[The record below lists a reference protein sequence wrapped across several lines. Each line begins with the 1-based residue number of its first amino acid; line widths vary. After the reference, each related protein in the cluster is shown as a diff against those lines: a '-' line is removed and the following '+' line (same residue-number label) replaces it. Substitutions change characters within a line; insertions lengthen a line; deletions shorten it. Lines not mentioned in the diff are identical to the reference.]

1 MQAVAT
7 AAGKSQCDIEDMGL
21 TVVIKVG
28 TSSLI
33 QAEHNSLSLGN
44 LAKLCEA
51 IRDLESR
58 GDCISCC

>member
-1 MQAVAT
+1 
-7 AAGKSQCDIEDMGL
+7 MGL
-21 TVVIKVG
+21 TIVIKVG

-51 IRDLESR
+51 IRDLKSR
-58 GDCISCC
+58 GDCISCCSMMVTKTALLSD

>member
-1 MQAVAT
+1 MCNNLALQ
-7 AAGKSQCDIEDMGL
+7 
-21 TVVIKVG
+21 VIKVG

-51 IRDLESR
+51 IRDLRSR
-58 GDCISCC
+58 GNCISCC